1 MHKALYRE
9 YRPIS
14 FEDVVGQDY
23 IVKTLE
29 NQIKNDSLSHAY
41 LFCGTRG
48 TGKTTTAKILS
59 RAVNCISD
67 NHIKP
72 CNECEICK
80 SILDGSNLDVIEI
93 DAASNNSVDDVR
105 ELRERVKY
113 TPNNSRYKVY
123 IIDEVHMLTQGA
135 FNALLK
141 TLEEPPPFVIFMLA
155 TTEPNKIPATILS
168 RCQRFDFKRVAINTL
183 VEKMTDIC
191 KKEGIEIE
199 EQALKIIAR
208 NGQGSVRDSLSILDK
223 CVSFGEKKIES
234 GDVLNILGSTDP
246 QQLIEFSKT
255 IIYKDVCKSI
265 SIIDDYFMWGKDLSI
280 LVQDVTVL
288 FRSIMMAK
296 VFSSTEDIVDF
307 DKEEAEEIMR
317 MSQGIDM
324 EEVIHILNV
333 LSELSSNIRY
343 SSNPRLTFEIYIMK
357 LSSPETDNS
366 VESLVSRL
374 GKLEKIVEDGKINIV
389 LNGNFNQGQIISNQ
403 SIEANSTAVE
413 SEPSSNINRDGLI
426 NTNTNSIQSGLGAEV
441 NMNPIIADGGIVT
454 DSDELR
460 AEDGDAAKLNIIKS
474 RWKLLLERLD
484 KDKKKPIKVFLS
496 EVLDFRIKDENL
508 LIVIGDGFSFA
519 IPKLNDENNMKYFR
533 ENISNIVGFDVVPK
547 FVVLSDVVDDASKNY
562 NDNSTENF
570 LKSKLGEAL
579 KIE

>member
-223 CVSFGEKKIES
+223 CVSFGEKKIEA

>member
-223 CVSFGEKKIES
+223 CVSFGEKKIEA

-265 SIIDDYFMWGKDLSI
+265 SMIDDYFMWGKDLSI

-441 NMNPIIADGGIVT
+441 NMNPIIADSGIVT

-547 FVVLSDVVDDASKNY
+547 FVVLSDVVDDVSKNY